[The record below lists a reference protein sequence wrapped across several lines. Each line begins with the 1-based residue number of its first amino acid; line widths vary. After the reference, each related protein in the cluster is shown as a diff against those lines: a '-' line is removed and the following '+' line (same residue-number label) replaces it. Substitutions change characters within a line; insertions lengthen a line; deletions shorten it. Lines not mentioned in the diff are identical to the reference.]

1 MLKGLEIIEVNLSK
15 AIENKDL
22 RIDSDFW
29 TKEPRKNSKLKYEK
43 IGALLKKSQ
52 YGISISMNGDKI
64 GYPIY
69 RMNEIHNMMCD
80 LNVDK
85 YADISK
91 DEFEKFKLNDRDVLF
106 NRTNS
111 YEWVGR
117 TGIYRKTNEQEFIF
131 ASYLVRF
138 VPDEKIINPEYLIAY
153 LNTKYGEREIKRRA
167 RRSINQTNVNPE
179 EVKEIYIPLLCK
191 KIQNFIKNVF
201 SKAHAYRLKSDD
213 MINSAKTLLLETIG
227 LKNFTPNAKAIC
239 VKNFKN
245 SYHQTGRLDAEYY
258 QCKYE
263 NLLTHITACP
273 HSKLLDLVSIQKSI
287 EPGSDAYTNDEN
299 GIPFLRVA
307 DYDKFNINK
316 PQKKLGTSFVSKN
329 CLKLKT
335 LKPKKET
342 ILFSK
347 DGSIGQA
354 YCLRRDADFITS
366 GAILHLRIKDHA
378 KLLPDYLTLVL
389 NSKIVQM
396 QAERDAGGSIIVHW
410 RVSEIKNT
418 VIPLVDLNTQS
429 QISSLIQESFA
440 LKAESE
446 RLLNVA
452 KQAVEMAI
460 EQDEESATKW
470 IQEQLKV
477 DQ

>member
-227 LKNFTPNAKAIC
+227 LKKFTPNAKAIC

-258 QCKYE
+258 QPKYVEEDNLIEQYPLGFKFFKDLVISYEKGQLIDYTDKYYVNSIPYILIE
-263 NLLTHITACP
+263 NLRGKEYQNFTLQKQGTYCTKDDLLIVGDGSNSGEVGTDLEGFVGSTLYKITL
-273 HSKLLDLVSIQKSI
+273 KKNID
-287 EPGSDAYTNDEN
+287 
-299 GIPFLRVA
+299 
-307 DYDKFNINK
+307 INK
-316 PQKKLGTSFVSKN
+316 YSLMCILHHYYSRLNYF
-329 CLKLKT
+329 KT
-335 LKPKKET
+335 GSGVPHLDKT
-342 ILFSK
+342 IL
-347 DGSIGQA
+347 DN
-354 YCLRRDADFITS
+354 
-366 GAILHLRIKDHA
+366 LRIPIIDD
-378 KLLPDYLTLVL
+378 LIQ
-389 NSKIVQM
+389 SKIDELVRKSLKYQKEYKKILELSKK
-396 QAERDAGGSIIVHW
+396 AI
-410 RVSEIKNT
+410 EI
-418 VIPLVDLNTQS
+418 
-429 QISSLIQESFA
+429 
-440 LKAESE
+440 
-446 RLLNVA
+446 
-452 KQAVEMAI
+452 AI
-460 EQDEESATKW
+460 EQDEESAAKW
-470 IQEQLKV
+470 IQEQLNV
-477 DQ
+477 N